1 MNELNRNL
9 RTIFGDG
16 SISGLADGELLG
28 RFAASHDEAAFEAL
42 VVRHG
47 PMVWGVCKRTLRD
60 PNDAEDA
67 FQATFLVL
75 ARKASSIAHR
85 EMVANWLF
93 AVARKTAVRARAMA
107 FRRWSKEQQVVAMP
121 EPEPA
126 ADDRRDD
133 LLALLDEELSRLPRK
148 YRIPVV
154 ACELEGKTHREAAS
168 ELGWPVGTVSSRLS
182 RGRAMLSKRLA
193 RSGVSLS
200 IGSLAVLL
208 NREAA
213 SATVPARLIRAT
225 AQTATLFLAGGAPGL
240 GLAKAFALTREVL
253 RMMLVSKL
261 KVATLIL
268 LVIAGTGVIWSASGA
283 IGAGQERKPEAPKP
297 PPIATAKAQ
306 TLASPKWARLMSDAG
321 FESWV
326 RLEDGRSLWKSEKYA
341 GVHDPASGIELNY
354 QGNGPIVRRPEL
366 VAVMDNGG
374 LNVAVA
380 LERAGV
386 RPLDVAFALERAGV
400 RPLDP
405 RELRSRM
412 TEEGRKIEGGNFRS
426 DALVV
431 DLDSRRC
438 LRIDMS
444 RHDSL
449 GQLRLSEQT
458 WYDVETRRPIQRREI
473 LQLADQTR
481 YKREFR
487 TTTIT
492 YVDDGPADIYALG
505 VPAGTPIV
513 DQETLDKV
521 ASPPALQDAFN
532 GAARAIE
539 QLPLSVRIVEDGNA
553 GLQLT
558 YWSAHEG
565 FLGPWAAFV
574 RDHNDSKIHATPA
587 PRSFFADHQGFSG
600 AEIPPAL
607 RTRPENDLPADALA
621 AWLPVE
627 RSVNVHLKDGTR
639 GYDLTRFI
647 TAPDRPKDVRVHVHR
662 DDSATFPP
670 DWLRTIWPF
679 AFDNRQNLHVIPSG
693 PGTPKGWVAIKV
705 EYPEIQSLYYADP
718 AHGYAVARMVE
729 STIHNGGRMKFRTE
743 SKALHWTQLPGGVW
757 YVKTWERLHHLDK
770 LDAAGKPEAAQQP
783 DYTTFRRVVI
793 TAMDPVEFPAGI
805 FDGEKLLDA
814 ARKEGATIKVD

>member
-1 MNELNRNL
+1 MNELSRNL

-28 RFAASHDEAAFEAL
+28 RFAAGHDEAAFEAL

-47 PMVWGVCKRTLRD
+47 PMVWGVCRRTLRD

-93 AVARKTAVRARAMA
+93 AVAHKTAVRARAMA

-121 EPEPA
+121 EPKAA
-126 ADDRRDD
+126 ADEQRDD
-133 LLALLDEELSRLPRK
+133 LLALLDQELSRLPRK

-154 ACELEGKTHREAAS
+154 LCELEGKTHQEAAS
-168 ELGWPVGTVSSRLS
+168 QLGCPVGTVSSRLS
-182 RGRAMLSKRLA
+182 RARAMLSKRLV
-193 RSGVSLS
+193 RPGVSLS
-200 IGSLAVLL
+200 VGSLAVLL
-208 NREAA
+208 NREVA

-225 AQTATLFLAGGAPGL
+225 AQTATLFLAGGTPGL
-240 GLAKAFALTREVL
+240 GLAKAFALTGEVL

-261 KVATLIL
+261 KVATLVL
-268 LVIAGTGVIWSASGA
+268 LVLAGTGLILSASGA
-283 IGAGQERKPEAPKP
+283 IGGRQERKPEAPKP
-297 PPIATAKAQ
+297 PPVATAKAQ
-306 TLASPKWARLMSDAG
+306 APASPKWAHLTSDAG
-321 FESWV
+321 SESWV
-326 RLEDGRSLWKSEKYA
+326 RLEDGRSLWKSDEYA
-341 GVHDPASGIELNY
+341 GVHDPASGSELNY
-354 QGNGPIVRRPEL
+354 TGNGPIIRRSQL
-366 VAVMDNGG
+366 VGVKDNGG
-374 LNVAVA
+374 PNA
-380 LERAGV
+380 
-386 RPLDVAFALERAGV
+386 DFALERAGV
-400 RPLDP
+400 KPLDP

-426 DALVV
+426 DAQVV
-431 DLDSRRC
+431 DLFGRRC
-438 LRIDMS
+438 LRIDIS
-444 RHDSL
+444 RLDSL
-449 GQLRLSEQT
+449 GKLRLSEQT

-473 LQLADQTR
+473 LQLGYQMK

-505 VPAGTPIV
+505 VPAGSPIV
-513 DQETLDKV
+513 DEQTLQKV
-521 ASPPALQDAFN
+521 ASPPALQEAWN
-532 GAARAIE
+532 GAARVIE
-539 QLPLSVRIVEDGNA
+539 RLPRSVRVAEDGDA

-558 YWSAHEG
+558 YWAAAKGYLEA
-565 FLGPWAAFV
+565 WANFV
-574 RDHNDSKIHATPA
+574 RDHNDSRIHATPT
-587 PRSFFADHQGFSG
+587 PRSFFADHQGASG
-600 AEIPPAL
+600 PEIPPAL
-607 RTRPENDLPADALA
+607 RTRPDADLPADALA

-647 TAPDRPKDVRVHVHR
+647 TAPDKPRDVRVHVHF
-662 DDSATFPP
+662 DSSATFPP

-679 AFDNRQNLHVIPSG
+679 AFDNRQDLQLVPAE

-705 EYPEIQSLYYADP
+705 EYPEIQNLYYADP

-729 STIHNGGRMKFRTE
+729 SSIQNGGRLKFRTE
-743 SKALHWTQLPGGVW
+743 SKALHWAQLPGGVW

-783 DYTTFRRVVI
+783 DHTTFRRVVI
-793 TAMDPVEFPAGI
+793 TPMDPETFPPGI
-805 FDGEKLLDA
+805 FDGEKFLDA
-814 ARKEGATIKVD
+814 ARKEGAQIKVD